1 MTIRL
6 ILDMA
11 AQGEADRAALVPDD
25 GEPMTFG
32 GLAALADAGS
42 ALLRRLHGR
51 SLAFI
56 GVNSPAVPA
65 LLFAAAGA
73 GVPFAPL
80 NYRLSDHALHEL
92 IARLDAPVLVTDPSY
107 RVEPPGNVIAS
118 ITTREWFDLLAAP
131 GAADHGEHGEHDDH
145 GDQPGAAEVPE
156 TSPAVLLFTSGTTSA
171 PKCAVLRHTNLLSY
185 VLGTVE
191 FGSAAESDCALLS
204 VPPYHI
210 AGIGAVLTNAYSG
223 RKVAY
228 LTDFT
233 PEGWLDVVRSRRV
246 SHAMVVPTMLA
257 RIVEHLGDRPA
268 DCPSLTTL
276 AYGGA
281 RMPLPV
287 LTRALEAFPATGF
300 VNAYGL
306 TETSSTIAVLGP
318 GDHRE
323 AVASGEPHRLTS
335 VGRVVPGIEA
345 QIRDGDGRAVPGGTA
360 GELWVRG
367 PQVSGEYTGLGSVLD
382 ADGWFP
388 TRDLARIDGQ
398 GYLYVEGR
406 ADDTIIRGG
415 ENIAPAEIEDVLL
428 SHAAVREAAVVGM
441 PDPDWGQRLVAVVVL
456 AERADPTGP
465 GSEELAEPQ
474 EQIAAELRAF
484 VRSRLRGSRTP
495 DEVVFRNE
503 LPYTP
508 TGKVLRREIVAG
520 LASPTHA

>member
-11 AQGEADRAALVPDD
+11 AQAGADRAALLPAA
-25 GEPMTFG
+25 GEPTTFG
-32 GLAALADAGS
+32 GLAGLADAGS
-42 ALLRRLHGR
+42 ALLRRRGAR
-51 SLAFI
+51 TLAFV
-56 GVNSPAVPA
+56 GANSPAVPA

-80 NYRLSDHALHEL
+80 NYRLSEPALREL
-92 IARLDAPVLVTDPSY
+92 IARLDAPVLVTDPSQ
-107 RVEPPGNVIAS
+107 RVGPPGNVVAS
-118 ITTREWFDLLAAP
+118 MTTREWFDIVAAP
-131 GAADHGEHGEHDDH
+131 GA
-145 GDQPGAAEVPE
+145 GDASEAASDAGPAEVSE
-156 TSPAVLLFTSGTTSA
+156 ESPALLLFTSGTTAA
-171 PKCAVLRHTNLLSY
+171 PKCAVLRHSNLLSY

-191 FGSAAESDCALLS
+191 FGAAAAEDECALLS

-223 RKVAY
+223 RKTAY

-233 PEGWLDVVRSRRV
+233 PEGWLGVVRDRRV

-268 DCPSLTTL
+268 DCPGLSTL

-287 LTRALEAFPATGF
+287 LARALEAFPATGF

-318 GDHRE
+318 EDHRQ
-323 AVASGEPHRLTS
+323 AMASGETHRLAS
-335 VGRVVPGIEA
+335 VGRVVPGVEA
-345 QIRDGDGRAVPGGTA
+345 EIRDEDGRAVPGGTV

-382 ADGWFP
+382 AGGWFP
-388 TRDLARIDGQ
+388 TRDLARLDGD

-428 SHAAVREAAVVGM
+428 AHDLVREAAVVGAA
-441 PDPDWGQRLVAVVVL
+441 DPHWGERLVAVVVPDGGAGDDL
-456 AERADPTGP
+456 
-465 GSEELAEPQ
+465 
-474 EQIAAELRAF
+474 AAELRAF

-495 DEVVFRNE
+495 DEVVFREE
-503 LPYTP
+503 LPYTQ
-508 TGKVLRREIVAG
+508 TGKLLRREIVAG
-520 LASPTHA
+520 LHSPTHA

>member
-11 AQGEADRAALVPDD
+11 AQAGAGRTALVPGTGD
-25 GEPMTFG
+25 PVTFG

-42 ALLRRLHGR
+42 ALLTRLGGR
-51 SLAFI
+51 TLAFI
-56 GVNSPAVPA
+56 GANSPAVPA

-80 NYRLSDHALHEL
+80 NYRLADPSLREL
-92 IARLDAPVLVTDPSY
+92 IARLDAPVLVTDPSH
-107 RVEPPGNVIAS
+107 RVEPPGDAVAS
-118 ITTREWFDLLAAP
+118 FTTREWLDLAADASAAP
-131 GAADHGEHGEHDDH
+131 G
-145 GDQPGAAEVPE
+145 PAEASE

-171 PKCAVLRHTNLLSY
+171 PKCAVLRHSNLLSY

-191 FGSAAESDCALLS
+191 FGAAAESDCALLS
-204 VPPYHI
+204 VPPYHV
-210 AGIGAVLTNAYSG
+210 AGIGAVLTNAYAG

-228 LTDFT
+228 LADFM
-233 PEGWLDVVRSRRV
+233 PEGWLDAVRTRRV

-268 DCPSLTTL
+268 DCPSLTSL

-287 LTRALEAFPATGF
+287 LTRALEAFPSTGF

-318 GDHRE
+318 GDHR
-323 AVASGEPHRLTS
+323 AAAASGEPHRLGS
-335 VGRVVPGIEA
+335 AGRLVPGIEA
-345 QIRDGDGRAVPGGTA
+345 QIRGEDGREAPGGTV

-367 PQVSGEYTGLGSVLD
+367 PQVSGEYAGLGSVLD

-388 TRDLARIDGQ
+388 TRDLARLDEE
-398 GYLYVEGR
+398 GYLFLAGR

-428 SHAAVREAAVVGM
+428 LHDAVREAAVVGVA
-441 PDPDWGQRLVAVVVL
+441 DPDWGERLVAVVVP
-456 AERADPTGP
+456 AGP
-465 GSEELAEPQ
+465 AVPGGEDLG
-474 EQIAAELRAF
+474 AELRAF

-495 DEVVFRNE
+495 DEVVFRGE
-503 LPYTP
+503 LPYTQ
-508 TGKVLRREIVAG
+508 TGKLLRREIIAALAAG
-520 LASPTHA
+520 LGSPTHAS

>member
-11 AQGEADRAALVPDD
+11 AQAGADRTALLPAS
-25 GEPMTFG
+25 GEPTTFG
-32 GLAALADAGS
+32 RLAELADAGS
-42 ALLRRLHGR
+42 ALLRRRGGR
-51 SLAFI
+51 TLAFA

-80 NYRLSDHALHEL
+80 NYRLSGPALREL
-92 IARLDAPVLVTDPSY
+92 VARLDAPVLVADPSQ
-107 RVEPPGNVIAS
+107 RIEAPGNVVAS
-118 ITTREWFDLLAAP
+118 MTTPEWFDLVAAP
-131 GAADHGEHGEHDDH
+131 DAASADG
-145 GDQPGAAEVPE
+145 PAEVSE
-156 TSPAVLLFTSGTTSA
+156 ESPAILLFTSGTTAA
-171 PKCAVLRHTNLLSY
+171 PKCAVLRHSNLLSY

-191 FGSAAESDCALLS
+191 FGAAAEDDCALLS

-210 AGIGAVLTNAYSG
+210 AGIGAVLTNAYCG
-223 RKVAY
+223 RKAAY
-228 LTDFT
+228 LADFT
-233 PEGWLDVVRSRRV
+233 PEGWLDVVRGRRV

-268 DCPSLTTL
+268 GCPSLATL

-287 LTRALEAFPATGF
+287 LARALEAFPATGF

-318 GDHRE
+318 EDHRE
-323 AVASGEPHRLTS
+323 AMASGGTHRLAS
-335 VGRVVPGIEA
+335 VGRVVPGVEA
-345 QIRDGDGRAVPGGTA
+345 EIRDEDGRAVPDGA
-360 GELWVRG
+360 VGELWVRG

-382 ADGWFP
+382 DGGWFP
-388 TRDLARIDGQ
+388 TRDLARVDGD
-398 GYLYVEGR
+398 GYLFVEGR

-428 SHAAVREAAVVGM
+428 AHDLVREAAVVGTA
-441 PDPDWGQRLVAVVVL
+441 DPHWGERLVAVVV
-456 AERADPTGP
+456 P
-465 GSEELAEPQ
+465 EEGAGDGL
-474 EQIAAELRAF
+474 AAELRAF

-495 DEVVFRNE
+495 DEVVLWGE
-503 LPYTP
+503 LPYTQ
-508 TGKVLRREIVAG
+508 TGKLLRREIIAG
-520 LASPTHA
+520 LHSPARA

>member
-11 AQGEADRAALVPDD
+11 AQAGAGRTALLPGAGDPV
-25 GEPMTFG
+25 TFG
-32 GLAALADAGS
+32 RLAEVADAGS
-42 ALLRRLHGR
+42 ALLGRLGGR
-51 SLAFI
+51 TLAFI

-80 NYRLSDHALHEL
+80 NYRLAEPALREL
-92 IARLDAPVLVTDPSY
+92 IARLDAPVLVTDPSH
-107 RVEPPGNVIAS
+107 RLDPPGNAVAS
-118 ITTREWFDLLAAP
+118 ITTGEWFDLLASPGAEDAP
-131 GAADHGEHGEHDDH
+131 GAAS
-145 GDQPGAAEVPE
+145 AAASEE
-156 TSPAVLLFTSGTTSA
+156 SPAVLLFTSGTTSA
-171 PKCAVLRHTNLLSY
+171 PKCAVLRHANLLAY

-191 FGSAAESDCALLS
+191 FDAAAADDCALLS

-223 RKVAY
+223 RKAAY

-233 PEGWLDVVRSRRV
+233 PEGWLDVVRTRRV

-268 DCPSLTTL
+268 DCPSLTSL

-287 LTRALEAFPATGF
+287 LTRALEAFPSTGF

-318 GDHRE
+318 ADHRA
-323 AVASGEPHRLTS
+323 AVAAGEAYRLAS
-335 VGRVVPGIEA
+335 VGRVVPGVEA
-345 QIRDGDGRAVPGGTA
+345 EIRGEDGRAVPAGAT

-382 ADGWFP
+382 AAGWFP
-388 TRDLARIDGQ
+388 TRDLARLDEQ

-428 SHAAVREAAVVGM
+428 LHGAVREAAVVGTA
-441 PDPDWGQRLVAVVVL
+441 DPHWGERLVAVVVP
-456 AERADPTGP
+456 AGPAGTAGPAAAAGAD
-465 GSEELAEPQ
+465 L
-474 EQIAAELRAF
+474 AAELRAF
-484 VRSRLRGSRTP
+484 VRARLRGSRTP
-495 DEVVFRNE
+495 DEVVFRSE

-508 TGKVLRREIVAG
+508 TGKLLRREIVAG
-520 LASPTHA
+520 LAAGSTALA

>member
-11 AQGEADRAALVPDD
+11 SQAGADRTALVPGG
-25 GEPMTFG
+25 GEPTTFG
-32 GLAALADAGS
+32 GLSGLADAGS
-42 ALLRRLHGR
+42 ALLGRRGGR
-51 SLAFI
+51 TLAFI

-80 NYRLSDHALHEL
+80 NYRLSGAALREL
-92 IARLDAPVLVTDPSY
+92 IARLDAPVLVTDPSH
-107 RVEPPGNVIAS
+107 RIEPPGNVVAS
-118 ITTREWFDLLAAP
+118 MTTSEWFDLLASPDALETSE
-131 GAADHGEHGEHDDH
+131 GEPAE
-145 GDQPGAAEVPE
+145 ASAEVSE
-156 TSPAVLLFTSGTTSA
+156 ESPAILLFTSGTTSA
-171 PKCAVLRHTNLLSY
+171 PKCAVLRHSNLLSY

-191 FGSAAESDCALLS
+191 FGSAAEDECALLS

-210 AGIGAVLTNAYSG
+210 AGIGAVLTNVYSG
-223 RKVAY
+223 RRVAY

-233 PEGWLDVVRSRRV
+233 PEGWLDVVRSREV

-268 DCPSLTTL
+268 DCPSLATL

-318 GDHRE
+318 GDHRD
-323 AVASGEPHRLTS
+323 AMASGRPHRLAS

-345 QIRDGDGRAVPGGTA
+345 EIRAEDGRAVPGGTV

-382 ADGWFP
+382 AGGWFP
-388 TRDLARIDGQ
+388 TRDLARLDEE

-428 SHAAVREAAVVGM
+428 SHDSVREVAVVGM
-441 PDPDWGQRLVAVVVL
+441 ADPHWGERLVAVVVPDGRAGPAGDDL
-456 AERADPTGP
+456 AT
-465 GSEELAEPQ
+465 
-474 EQIAAELRAF
+474 ELRAF
-484 VRSRLRGSRTP
+484 VRSSLRGSRTP
-495 DEVVFRNE
+495 DEVVFRDE
-503 LPYTP
+503 LPYTQ
-508 TGKVLRREIVAG
+508 TGKLLRREIVAG
-520 LASPTHA
+520 LRSPTHA